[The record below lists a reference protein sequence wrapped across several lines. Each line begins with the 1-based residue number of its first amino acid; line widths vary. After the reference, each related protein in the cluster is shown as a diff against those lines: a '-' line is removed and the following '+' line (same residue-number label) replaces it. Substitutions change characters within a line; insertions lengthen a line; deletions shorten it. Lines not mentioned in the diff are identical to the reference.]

1 MIITKSFQKFMI
13 AIIESATLN
22 INLYLTEGDIGI
34 NEDSNGG

>member
-13 AIIESATLN
+13 AIIESAT
-22 INLYLTEGDIGI
+22 INSNVYLAEGDVGK